1 MPLPLILASGSP
13 QRRTIMG
20 MLGIPFTIKPSQAKE
35 ITTITSTVANLV
47 KANALLKATDV
58 AQHYKSGLI
67 IGSDTVVYS
76 FKKRLI
82 LKPKDLKEA
91 KKNLK
96 ELMQEPHWVYSG
108 VAVIDAA
115 TGKRVVDYD
124 KTKVFMTP
132 LSDKSIEAYHRLVNP
147 LDKAGGFDIDGK
159 GGMFIPRIE
168 GCYYNVV
175 GLPLAKLV
183 KMLHQFGV
191 KVL

>member
-1 MPLPLILASGSP
+1 
-13 QRRTIMG
+13 MG
-20 MLGIPFTIKPSQAKE
+20 MLGIPFTIKPSKAEE

-47 KANALLKATDV
+47 KANALLKASDV
-58 AQHYKSGLI
+58 AQHYKSGLV

-115 TGKRVVDYD
+115 TGKHMVDYE

-132 LSDKSIEAYHRLVNP
+132 LSDKSIAGYHRLVNP

-183 KMLHQFGV
+183 KMLNQFGV